1 MPASTSRPTV
11 TDLVVDSSSDGS
23 GVVNVGGPISVDGA
37 GHGVGSPKRTVL
49 DSGQHPSAKK
59 SNRFDILQDAGNDL
73 IGSDSA
79 KGVGEMDNLPD
90 DLFDAPAE
98 GLASVMAAIAADFS
112 VVAPQVSSSP
122 SISLSKGNVGKV
134 GDNCPARKNNVKF
147 RNSGVQGVARI
158 VLGWDPNLL
167 GVSLVFSNF
176 RSPQLLCV
184 QVSCLESQ
192 KVFYVSSGY
201 GANSMIDRGLSGLL

>member
-1 MPASTSRPTV
+1 MLAR
-11 TDLVVDSSSDGS
+11 LV
-23 GVVNVGGPISVDGA
+23 II
-37 GHGVGSPKRTVL
+37 VL
-49 DSGQHPSAKK
+49 LG
-59 SNRFDILQDAGNDL
+59 RI
-73 IGSDSA
+73 
-79 KGVGEMDNLPD
+79 
-90 DLFDAPAE
+90 
-98 GLASVMAAIAADFS
+98 
-112 VVAPQVSSSP
+112 
-122 SISLSKGNVGKV
+122 
-134 GDNCPARKNNVKF
+134 NVKF

-176 RSPQLLCV
+176 CSPQLLCV